1 MYIEIK
7 TKGYDVID
15 VYVSPSFQKT
25 GVKKHP
31 SNATHFLELFLLGPT
46 AHVQFFV
53 PLEFCFSRFS
63 AD

>member
-1 MYIEIK
+1 MTSLTFTY
-7 TKGYDVID
+7 
-15 VYVSPSFQKT
+15 SCPSNESRPQKS

-31 SNATHFLELFLLGPT
+31 FYATHCLESFLLGPT